1 MHPYLLHTGHL
12 YLPTFGALAA
22 IGVMLALTLSERT
35 ARMLA
40 LPPESVWNAGIFAV
54 ISAFV
59 FSRMLLVFMHFEMF
73 RRFPLLLLA
82 VPSLTP
88 TGFVLSSLATYLFLQ
103 KTDLPVLRTL
113 DAWSPCAALVWFFL
127 ALGHFAE
134 GSDLGLPATHGLR
147 LPGETVA
154 TSPVALYAAAFAA
167 LLTLLLLFLLRSTRP
182 PGQVA
187 GLALVFAGLAQY
199 FLTFMREPG
208 LALLGGLDALE
219 WLALGM
225 IATGSLL
232 FADAARRPHVPS
244 GARR

>member
-12 YLPTFGALAA
+12 YLPTFGVLAA
-22 IGVMLALTLSERT
+22 IGIMLALTLSERT
-35 ARMLA
+35 ARMLF
-40 LPPESVWNAGIFAV
+40 LPAESVWNAGIFTV
-54 ISAFV
+54 IAAFV
-59 FSRMLLVFMHFEMF
+59 LSRLLLVFMHFESF

-88 TGFVLSSLATYLFLQ
+88 TGFVLSALATCLFLL
-103 KTDLPVLRTL
+103 KAGLPLLRTL
-113 DAWSPCAALVWFFL
+113 DAWSPCATLVWFFL

-147 LPGETVA
+147 LPGESVA
-154 TSPVALYAAAFAA
+154 TYPVALYTAAFAA
-167 LLTLLLLFLLRSTRP
+167 LLAVLLFFVLRSTRP

-187 GLALVFAGLAQY
+187 GFALFSAGLAQY

-208 LALLGGLDALE
+208 LALPGPLDALE

-225 IATGSLL
+225 IVAGSLL
-232 FADAARRPHVPS
+232 VANAARRPHAPA